1 MSAIRDGRQDVQKLR
16 KLRDCNW
23 KLAIFLLVKEMV
35 VILMM
40 ERQQME
46 FYLQYYLLFLL
57 FLVLRSNRIL
67 GIY

>member
-46 FYLQYYLLFLL
+46 FYL
-57 FLVLRSNRIL
+57 
-67 GIY
+67 